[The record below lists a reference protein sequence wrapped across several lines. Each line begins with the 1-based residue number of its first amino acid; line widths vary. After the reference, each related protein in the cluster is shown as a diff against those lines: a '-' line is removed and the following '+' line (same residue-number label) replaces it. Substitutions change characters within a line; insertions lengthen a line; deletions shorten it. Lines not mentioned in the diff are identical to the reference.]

1 MDLVCFS
8 HLRWDFV
15 FQRPQHL
22 LTKFSSVYRIF
33 YIEEPICNSPD
44 EKFSLIP
51 DGKGIWIVKTY
62 LKGDYNETDCY
73 IRQRKL
79 LKILF
84 ATMNIHRYMLWFY
97 TPMALPLTE
106 DMSADLIIYDCM
118 DELANFKFAQAGL
131 PQLEESL
138 ISRSDLIFTGGKS
151 LYNKKKDM
159 HPHVHCFANS
169 IDKHHFAKAQKFEK
183 DPADQ
188 KEIPYPRL
196 GFFGVLDE
204 RLDIELLKNMCEFRP
219 DWHFIMIGPVVKIS
233 EEQLPR
239 ADNIHYLGSKKYE
252 NLPEYLAGWDIALLP
267 FAINESTEYISPTK
281 TPEYL
286 AALKPVISSPVKDV
300 VDPYGNSGLVE
311 IASTAE
317 EFISAAEILL
327 NSGER
332 TAWKNDVKQCLSK
345 TSWEMT
351 FQNMLKLINQ
361 KLTEKKSLLKEEEYA

>member
-62 LKGDYNETDCY
+62 LKGDYNKTDCY

-79 LKILF
+79 LKTLF
-84 ATMNIHRYMLWFY
+84 ATMNIRKYILWFY
-97 TPMALPLTE
+97 TPMALPVTE
-106 DMSADLIIYDCM
+106 EMSADLIIYDCM
-118 DELANFKFAQAGL
+118 DELANFKYAPEDL

-159 HPHVHCFANS
+159 HPHVHCFASS
-169 IDKHHFAKAQKFEK
+169 IDKHHFAKAQLFVE

-204 RLDIELLKNMCEFRP
+204 RLDIELLKNMSEVRP
-219 DWHFIMIGPVVKIS
+219 DWHFIMIGPIVKIS

-252 NLPEYLAGWDIALLP
+252 ELPEYLAGWDIALLP
-267 FAINESTEYISPTK
+267 FAINESTAFISPTK

-317 EFISAAEILL
+317 EFISAAETLL

-332 TAWKNDVKQCLSK
+332 TSWKNDVKQCLSK

>member
-1 MDLVCFS
+1 M
-8 HLRWDFV
+8 
-15 FQRPQHL
+15 
-22 LTKFSSVYRIF
+22 
-33 YIEEPICNSPD
+33 
-44 EKFSLIP
+44 
-51 DGKGIWIVKTY
+51 
-62 LKGDYNETDCY
+62 TD
-73 IRQRKL
+73 
-79 LKILF
+79 
-84 ATMNIHRYMLWFY
+84 
-97 TPMALPLTE
+97 
-106 DMSADLIIYDCM
+106 
-118 DELANFKFAQAGL
+118 
-131 PQLEESL
+131 
-138 ISRSDLIFTGGKS
+138 
-151 LYNKKKDM
+151 
-159 HPHVHCFANS
+159 
-169 IDKHHFAKAQKFEK
+169 
-183 DPADQ
+183 
-188 KEIPYPRL
+188 
-196 GFFGVLDE
+196 GVLDE
-204 RLDIELLKNMCEFRP
+204 RLDMELLKNMCEFRP

-239 ADNIHYLGSKKYE
+239 AENIHYLGSKKYE

-267 FAINESTEYISPTK
+267 FAINESTAFISPTK